1 YHLLGQGLLGGGLT
15 TLYFSVFAAANFY
28 HLIAPLPAFALM
40 AVVTTLAGGIAV
52 RFNSVLVAV
61 LGIIGGYG
69 TPVMLQSESVNYVGL
84 YGYML
89 LLGLGVLV
97 VCYHKQWPLVN
108 YLAFFCTYA
117 LLLASL
123 RGYTRESFTEVMPFV
138 VAFFVLF
145 STVVFVHKVANGKKS
160 DLLDLFALLVNAALF
175 FGIGFA
181 LIDDAFGRRWTA
193 LLSLGLA
200 LFYTLHVYYFLIRR
214 IVDRDLVLSFIGMA
228 SLFLALTMPLI
239 LTRQWI
245 TASWALQ
252 ALMLLWLS
260 GKLNSQFVRQ
270 TALVLYGIVLFRFC
284 FL

>member
-1 YHLLGQGLLGGGLT
+1 
-15 TLYFSVFAAANFY
+15 
-28 HLIAPLPAFALM
+28 
-40 AVVTTLAGGIAV
+40 
-52 RFNSVLVAV
+52 
-61 LGIIGGYG
+61 
-69 TPVMLQSESVNYVGL
+69 
-84 YGYML
+84 
-89 LLGLGVLV
+89 V
-97 VCYHKQWPLVN
+97 VCYRKQWPLVN

-145 STVVFVHKVANGKKS
+145 STIVFVHKVANGKKS
-160 DLLDLFALLVNAALF
+160 DLLDLFSLLANAALF

-181 LIDDAFGRRWTA
+181 LVDDALGRRWTS
-193 LLSLGLA
+193 LLSLGLS
-200 LFYTLHVYYFLIRR
+200 LFYSLHVYYFLIRR

-239 LTRQWI
+239 LTRQWV

-252 ALMLLWLS
+252 ALVLLWLS
-260 GKLNSQFVRQ
+260 GRLNSQFVRQ

-284 FL
+284 FLDLPRQFLIGGRPADTDFTIYLMLLVERVLTFGVPI